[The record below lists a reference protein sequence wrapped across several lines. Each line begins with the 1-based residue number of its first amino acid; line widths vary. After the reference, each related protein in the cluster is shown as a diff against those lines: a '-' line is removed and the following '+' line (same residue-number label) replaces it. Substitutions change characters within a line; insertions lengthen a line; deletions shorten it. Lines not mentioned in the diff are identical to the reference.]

1 MCETRPLSHFHLTYF
16 KVGVQRCCS
25 ADLGCNQCLFELLLP
40 TILPAFDL
48 CPLALTRHTPPHS
61 AAAANWIFSLFQTI
75 LNPRGGCR
83 WRENPSRSANA
94 VCHVQSHFNPLFFPH
109 SDARYEL
116 QQDVVIMYSC
126 PNLLRSSRV
135 IG

>member
-61 AAAANWIFSLFQTI
+61 ADAANWIFSLFQTRVTSIPFSSPI
-75 LNPRGGCR
+75 LMLAMN
-83 WRENPSRSANA
+83 SSKM
-94 VCHVQSHFNPLFFPH
+94 SSS
-109 SDARYEL
+109 SDVFMPKSVEKL
-116 QQDVVIMYSC
+116 TCDWLICNLCPKVIERC
-126 PNLLRSSRV
+126 T
-135 IG
+135 